1 MPPSPTIPKKVNKS
15 KLQTHENRPGA
26 SGVQRTPAGPT
37 RRPGL
42 RPNSSRTTKSGG
54 ADGTGAR
61 VPGTAD
67 APNCERS
74 WGPGPTRGHA
84 EPGRA
89 GATHPSSAGPAL
101 APAAAE
107 SAQGRGSAG
116 AEARAGEN
124 RALPGLRAAPRR
136 RFRAPPAASGP
147 GGPSPRRA
155 ADCAGRAAGAPE
167 PPAAGGLAR
176 GRRLRSRAPAPGTAA
191 ERSAAREGPPEG
203 GGRAGANTGS
213 ATRAAP
219 LPQRRRRPGPCCCCQ
234 LVGRTLSMRARRP
247 HPGNFRVWPFSP
259 PQRSFLPAAPAS
271 RPEQRGSQCAGA
283 RGQQRWRPRLSA
295 RSGADG
301 ESSSETEC
309 GSEYPSTVG
318 QLGTSDGHACRAGLG
333 FEDLDGHSRTEDA
346 CL

>member
-1 MPPSPTIPKKVNKS
+1 MSRIIWAPRRASPSLPGP
-15 KLQTHENRPGA
+15 RPRRPA
-26 SGVQRTPAGPT
+26 QAAPLPAAPRTAPAGPQE
-37 RRPGL
+37 L
-42 RPNSSRTTKSGG
+42 RSR
-54 ADGTGAR
+54 
-61 VPGTAD
+61 
-67 APNCERS
+67 
-74 WGPGPTRGHA
+74 
-84 EPGRA
+84 
-89 GATHPSSAGPAL
+89 
-101 APAAAE
+101 
-107 SAQGRGSAG
+107 
-116 AEARAGEN
+116 
-124 RALPGLRAAPRR
+124 
-136 RFRAPPAASGP
+136 
-147 GGPSPRRA
+147 
-155 ADCAGRAAGAPE
+155 
-167 PPAAGGLAR
+167 PAAGGLAR

-318 QLGTSDGHACRAGLG
+318 QLGTSDGHACRVGLG
-333 FEDLDGHSRTEDA
+333 FEDLDGHSRTEGA